1 MLSEQEAV
9 VHGWRQAISTSF
21 DEPYDQN
28 AGLREYLVARHVQ
41 ISLRGHLIALEKG
54 DVVIFKFYGIA
65 TVNRVGGNAKTF
77 ISLSEID
84 FVQCG

>member
-9 VHGWRQAISTSF
+9 VHGWRQAISTGF

-28 AGLREYLVARHVQ
+28 AGLREYLVAKNVQ
-41 ISLRGHLIALEKG
+41 ISLRGHLINLDKG

-65 TVNRVGGNAKTF
+65 TVQRAGGSAKTF